1 MYIFKSAGKTYERR
15 IQGVD
20 HPLAGQIKVFFSMLP
35 KQGPGKKCGYFVI
48 FYRKICPLVLTNLKI
63 FLLGLGRSEFF
74 GLSESDLQ

>member
-35 KQGPGKKCGYFVI
+35 KQGPGKALGDYF
-48 FYRKICPLVLTNLKI
+48 
-63 FLLGLGRSEFF
+63 FF
-74 GLSESDLQ
+74 STGCFII